1 LNRLFYPKLAFLNLR
16 KNANTYIPYILTCI
30 GSIVTFYIMI
40 SIYGNKGL
48 DNMPGSESLKTILF
62 LGTIFIGIF
71 SVIFLFYT
79 NSFLIKRR
87 KKELGLYSILGLEK
101 KHIARVLFYET
112 LFSST
117 ISLVLGLLGG
127 ILIGKLLFLLLLRL
141 IHFQIP
147 LAFRVD
153 VFGLIVTAIVFF
165 IVFLLTLLT
174 NFLQVKLANPIDLLK
189 GGQQGEKE
197 PKASWI
203 VTIIGLISLGVG
215 YTIALMVESPVEA
228 IFLFFVAVLFVIIGT
243 YALFTSGSIAL
254 LKGLKKNKRFYYQSR
269 NFISVSG
276 MIYRMKQNA
285 VGLASIC
292 ILCTMVL
299 VTISTTVSLY
309 IGQESMMRDLYPLDV
324 GIIGAASEVDPLAIQ
339 GQIATE
345 KTKANVEVTDG
356 LVFNF
361 NQIRTI
367 RDGNLFLPY
376 NINESNSDAMNY
388 EVMSDLWLIPLADY
402 NRITQSDKTLTENE
416 VMIFSV
422 SENYGENSM
431 MFGNNQF
438 TVKEELASIPMD
450 QKKGLMI
457 GNKYYLIVKDE
468 QTMTTI
474 LQSLNGNE
482 QSNALQVATLFNLK
496 GTEEAKML
504 FSENLE
510 GSLSQTNPN
519 MSVDNLYL
527 SMSEWYTLFG
537 GFLFLGVFLGSL
549 FIMATVL
556 IIYFKQISE
565 GYEDCQRFEI
575 MQKVGM
581 DKKEVKKTIGKQIL
595 MVFFLPLAVAFI
607 HVGFALPVMIKMLA
621 VFRLTDTSLI
631 MLCTGITALVF
642 AVFYALVFML
652 TAKAYYKL
660 VKQER

>member
-1 LNRLFYPKLAFLNLR
+1 MNRLFYPKLAFLNLR

-48 DNMPGSESLKTILF
+48 DTMPGSENLKIILF

-127 ILIGKLLFLLLLRL
+127 ILIGKLLFLLLLRM

-147 LAFRVD
+147 LAFSVD
-153 VFGLIVTAIVFF
+153 VFGLIVTAIVFL

-189 GGQQGEKE
+189 GGEQGEKE

-254 LKGLKKNKRFYYQSR
+254 LKLLKRNKKYYYQSR

-324 GIIGAASEVDPLAIQ
+324 GIIGTASEVDPLATQ
-339 GQIATE
+339 SLIATE
-345 KTKANVEVTDG
+345 KTKANVEVTDV

-367 RDGNLFLPY
+367 RDGNLFLPD
-376 NINESNSDAMNY
+376 NLNESNSDAMNY
-388 EVMSDLWLIPLADY
+388 EAMSELWVIPLDDY

-438 TVKEELASIPMD
+438 SVKEELESIPMD
-450 QKKGLMI
+450 QKKGLTI

-468 QTMTTI
+468 QTMTTM

-482 QSNALQVATLFNLK
+482 QSNALQAATLFNLK
-496 GTEEAKML
+496 GTEDAKML

-510 GSLSQTNPN
+510 GSLAQTNPN
-519 MSVDNLYL
+519 ISMDNLYL
-527 SMSEWYTLFG
+527 SMSEWYILFG

-565 GYEDCQRFEI
+565 GYEDCERFEI

-621 VFRLTDTSLI
+621 VFRLTETSLI
-631 MLCTGITALVF
+631 ILCTGVTALVF

-652 TAKAYYKL
+652 TAKSYYKL

>member
-1 LNRLFYPKLAFLNLR
+1 MNRLFYPKLALLNLK
-16 KNANTYIPYILTCI
+16 KNANTYVPYILTCI
-30 GSIVTFYIMI
+30 GSIITFYTMI
-40 SIYGNKGL
+40 SIYGNEGM
-48 DNMPGSESLKTILF
+48 DNMPGSENLKMILF

-112 LFSST
+112 LYT
-117 ISLVLGLLGG
+117 AGISLVLGLLGG
-127 ILIGKLLFLLLLRL
+127 ILIGKLLFLLLLSIIR
-141 IHFQIP
+141 FQTPI
-147 LAFRVD
+147 AFYVD
-153 VFGLIVTAIVFF
+153 VRGLFITAGVFF
-165 IVFLLTLLT
+165 LVFLLTLLT

-189 GGQQGEKE
+189 GGEQGEKE

-203 VTIIGLISLGVG
+203 IAVIGLISLGIG
-215 YTIALMVESPVEA
+215 YTIALMVKSPVEA
-228 IFLFFVAVLFVIIGT
+228 ILLFFVAVLFVIVGT
-243 YALFTSGSIAL
+243 YALFTSGSIAF
-254 LKGLKKNKRFYYQSR
+254 LKVLKKNKPFYYQSR

-324 GIIGAASEVDPLAIQ
+324 GIIGAASEVDPLATQRLIE
-339 GQIATE
+339 TE
-345 KTKANVEVTDG
+345 ETKSNVEVKDG
-356 LVFNF
+356 LEFNF
-361 NQIRTI
+361 NQISAV
-367 RDGNLFLPY
+367 RDGNLFLQD
-376 NINESNSDAMNY
+376 NLDENNSDTINY
-388 EVMSDLWLIPLADY
+388 EAMSDLWVIPLDDY

-422 SENYGENSM
+422 GENYGENSM
-431 MFGNNQF
+431 MFGNNKF
-438 TVKEELASIPMD
+438 SVKEELASIPMD
-450 QKKGLMI
+450 QKKELTI
-457 GNKYYLIVKDE
+457 GNKYYLIVKDG
-468 QTMTTI
+468 QTVTTI
-474 LQSLNGNE
+474 LQSINGNE
-482 QSNALQVATLFNLK
+482 QSNALQVATLFNLN

-510 GSLSQTNPN
+510 GELSQTNPN
-519 MSVDNLYL
+519 ISVDNLYL
-527 SMSEWYTLFG
+527 SMSEWYTIFG

-565 GYEDCQRFEI
+565 GYEDRDRFEI

-581 DKKEVKKTIGKQIL
+581 DKKEVKKTIDKQIL
-595 MVFFLPLAVAFI
+595 MVFFLPLAVAVI

-631 MLCTGITALVF
+631 ILCTVATALVF
-642 AVFYALVFML
+642 AVFYSLVFML